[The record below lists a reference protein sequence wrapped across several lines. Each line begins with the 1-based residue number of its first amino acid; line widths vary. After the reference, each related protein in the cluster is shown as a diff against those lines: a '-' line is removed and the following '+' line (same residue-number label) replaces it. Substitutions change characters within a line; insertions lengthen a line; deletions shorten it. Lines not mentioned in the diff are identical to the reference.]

1 MKIETIR
8 KSHKKKVIIG
18 IVAFIVIA
26 IVFIVGQ
33 SFAKYSLVKSIKIAE
48 GTINYKIPDFKIM
61 AMYQQKANQTCTN
74 DSCYEEITSKR
85 MPSSGYVINESK
97 SYCSLDNINKDKDA
111 RLYTNQN
118 GEHIISNLAK
128 SSKCYLYFDKAPTAN
143 EKILSNITVKS
154 GTPDFNKT
162 AQITCSDATTCET
175 TNGVYKAK
183 DDDGDTYYF
192 RGYVE
197 NNYVRFAGYWW
208 RIIRINGDGSIRLIY
223 DGTSAH
229 ANGTNT
235 TDSIAVEK
243 VKWSHKDAYWNSSTD
258 NAYTK
263 DNMYVGFKYTSG
275 QVHGLGTKSNALIE
289 LESWYKSNLLSYTT
303 KLDTN
308 AGFCGDRTP
317 STSNTTSNGLGGTG
331 TTTTYYD
338 EYIRLLI
345 NKSPVLTCV
354 NSSDLYTTNNS
365 SKGNKSLTN
374 PVGLITADEVAMAGG
389 LIYIQNQNFYLYN
402 GQGYMVLSPFAFN
415 GGQDIVMAFSTT
427 GYLGHNG
434 VYFSRGNFR
443 PVINLRSNIG
453 LSGTGTISDPYIVK

>member
-85 MPSSGYVINESK
+85 MPTSGYVINESK
-97 SYCSLDNINKDKDA
+97 SYCTLDNINKKKNA
-111 RLYTNQN
+111 RLYTNEN

-128 SSKCYLYFDKAPTAN
+128 SSKCYLYFDREPKAS
-143 EKILSNITVKS
+143 EKILKNITVKS

-208 RIIRINGDGSIRLIY
+208 RIIRINGDGSIRIIY
-223 DGTSAH
+223 DGTSKRK
-229 ANGTNT
+229 NGT
-235 TDSIAVEK
+235 VE
-243 VKWSHKDAYWNSSTD
+243 SNNSAI
-258 NAYTK
+258 NAAFNYCAG
-263 DNMYVGFKYTSG
+263 NCHNYMIGFKYSIYG
-275 QVHGLGTKSNALIE
+275 ENHGLNTKSNALTE
-289 LESWYKSNLLSYTT
+289 LEKWYNNNLINFVD
-303 KLDTN
+303 KIDIN
-308 AGFCGDRTP
+308 AGFCGDRTI
-317 STSNTTSNGLGGTG
+317 STESSSYGGL
-331 TTTTYYD
+331 
-338 EYIRLLI
+338 IRLV
-345 NKSPVLTCV
+345 NSTKSPVLTCA
-354 NSSDLYTTNNS
+354 NKNDLYTLTTSN
-365 SKGNKSLTN
+365 KGNKSLDY
-374 PVGLITADEVAMAGG
+374 PIGLITADEISMAGG
-389 LIYIQNQNFYLYN
+389 LYNTTNTSFYLYN
-402 GQGYMVLSPFAFN
+402 GLGFWSITPFNHGTYTNVFTYN
-415 GGQDIVMAFSTT
+415 NTLT
-427 GYLGHNG
+427 GIYVTNTYTYL
-434 VYFSRGNFR
+434 R
-443 PVINLRSNIG
+443 PVINLKSNIKITG
-453 LSGTGTISDPYIVK
+453 NGTADNPFVIQ